1 MWHGEGM
8 ERVLGI
14 GGFFFKSE
22 QADALARWYADLLGV
37 DGPGE
42 SYDDPV
48 WRQQEGETVFA
59 PFGPEHWESPHLG
72 RTGWGINFRVADLD
86 AMVAQLRA
94 AGIEVEVDA
103 ERYPNG
109 RFAQLHDPD
118 GNPVQ
123 LWQSMPPE
131 R

>member
-1 MWHGEGM
+1 MSVM

-14 GGFFFKSE
+14 GGFFFTSE
-22 QADALARWYADLLGV
+22 RPDALAQWYADHLGIA
-37 DGPGE
+37 GPGE

-48 WRQQEGETVFA
+48 WRQEEGETVFA
-59 PFGPEHWESPHLG
+59 PFGPEHWDSPHLG
-72 RTGWGINFRVADLD
+72 PTGWGINFRVADLD
-86 AMVAQLRA
+86 AMVAQLRS
-94 AGIEVEVDA
+94 AGLEVEVDL

-118 GNPVQ
+118 GNAVQ

-131 R
+131 S

>member
-1 MWHGEGM
+1 M

-14 GGFFFKSE
+14 GGFFFTSGQPE
-22 QADALARWYADLLGV
+22 RLARWYERHFGIVA
-37 DGPGE
+37 PGE

-48 WRQQEGETVFA
+48 WTQERGETVFA
-59 PFGPEHWESPHLG
+59 PFGAEQAGSPHIG
-72 RTGWGINFRVADLD
+72 PSGWGINFRVADLD
-86 AMVAQLRA
+86 AMVEQLQG
-94 AGIEVEVDA
+94 AGIDVTVDP

-109 RFAQLHDPD
+109 RFAQLLDPD

-131 R
+131 V